1 MGKRQTTTRMV
12 VEMKY
17 EQQDSRVC
25 MYHIADK
32 LNRILSEPKKE
43 MEKALKEFHEEMV
56 YNLGINSMHN
66 HFGEKDDQR

>member
-1 MGKRQTTTRMV
+1 
-12 VEMKY
+12 MKY

-25 MYHIADK
+25 MYYIADK

-66 HFGEKDDQR
+66 HFGEENEKTK

>member
-12 VEMKY
+12 VKMKY
-17 EQQDSRVC
+17 EQQDNRVC
-25 MYHIADK
+25 MYYVTDRIM
-32 LNRILSEPKKE
+32 NILSEPKKE

-66 HFGEKDDQR
+66 HYGEKDE

>member
-17 EQQDSRVC
+17 EQKDSRVC
-25 MYHIADK
+25 MYYIADK

-66 HFGEKDDQR
+66 HFGEENEER

>member
-1 MGKRQTTTRMV
+1 
-12 VEMKY
+12 MKY
-17 EQQDSRVC
+17 KQQDSRVC
-25 MYHIADK
+25 MYYIADK

-66 HFGEKDDQR
+66 HFGEEDE

>member
-1 MGKRQTTTRMV
+1 
-12 VEMKY
+12 MKY

-25 MYHIADK
+25 MYYIADK

-66 HFGEKDDQR
+66 HYGKKDDQR

>member
-25 MYHIADK
+25 MYYIADK

-66 HFGEKDDQR
+66 HYGEKDE

>member
-1 MGKRQTTTRMV
+1 
-12 VEMKY
+12 MKY

-25 MYHIADK
+25 MYYIADK

-66 HFGEKDDQR
+66 HFGEEDE

>member
-1 MGKRQTTTRMV
+1 
-12 VEMKY
+12 MKY

-25 MYHIADK
+25 MYYIADK

-66 HFGEKDDQR
+66 HFGDKNDNR

>member
-1 MGKRQTTTRMV
+1 
-12 VEMKY
+12 MKY
-17 EQQDSRVC
+17 KQQDSRVC
-25 MYHIADK
+25 MYYIADK

-66 HFGEKDDQR
+66 HFGEKNDQR

>member
-1 MGKRQTTTRMV
+1 
-12 VEMKY
+12 MKY

-25 MYHIADK
+25 MHYITDK
-32 LNRILSEPKKE
+32 LNHILSEPKKE

-66 HFGEKDDQR
+66 HFGEKDD

>member
-1 MGKRQTTTRMV
+1 
-12 VEMKY
+12 MKY

-25 MYHIADK
+25 MYYIADK

-66 HFGEKDDQR
+66 HFGEKDE

>member
-1 MGKRQTTTRMV
+1 M
-12 VEMKY
+12 
-17 EQQDSRVC
+17 
-25 MYHIADK
+25 
-32 LNRILSEPKKE
+32 NILSEPKKE

>member
-17 EQQDSRVC
+17 EQKDSRVC
-25 MYHIADK
+25 MYYIADK

-66 HFGEKDDQR
+66 HFGDKNDNR